1 MKDAYVSAFIKHI
14 QAGKS
19 VDTAL
24 SNLKALMQKKG
35 HTRLLAQV
43 LKASVR
49 ELTAILPRGKATVTV
64 ASLDG
69 VTDAELTSA
78 LKQVGH
84 TSEVE
89 LDQKIDPTLIGGL
102 TVRFKGQMLDASYK
116 KALRDLYTRFL
127 S

>member
-19 VDTAL
+19 TDTAL

-49 ELTAILPRGKATVTV
+49 ELTTILPRGKAVVTV
-64 ASLDG
+64 ATAGG
-69 VTDAELTSA
+69 VTEAELTTA
-78 LKQVGH
+78 LAKVGH
-84 TSEVE
+84 TSEIE
-89 LDQKIDPTLIGGL
+89 LDHKIDPTLIGGL

-116 KALRDLYTRFL
+116 KALRDLYTRVL